1 MPEAITRRGLAAAAL
16 LAGAGLAGGRAARA
30 DSDDAAIAANPI
42 LARIA
47 KRDPATARKLVDD
60 IQARLQQPGARGLA
74 PIDGDDRALLEENP
88 LLGKLYIHDA
98 SAALL
103 LLKRVKE
110 AAGGGK

>member
-1 MPEAITRRGLAAAAL
+1 MPETMTRRGLLAAAL
-16 LAGAGLAGGRAARA
+16 LAATARGARA
-30 DSDDAAIAANPI
+30 DGDDAAIAANPL

-47 KRDPATARKLVDD
+47 SRDPAAARKLVDD
-60 IQARLQQPGARGLA
+60 IQAGLQRPAARGIA
-74 PIDGDDRALLEENP
+74 PLGAEDRSLLEDNP

-110 AAGGGK
+110 AAAGGK